1 MENNLGKKY
10 SSIAITPALSSE
22 NVISYIRNIESIQNN
37 SFNIEFLII
46 RNKSLN
52 KKGYKEFAKKILSS
66 LKGELSCLLHFDSL
80 DFFVEMED
88 VISESLGIHFTS
100 SLLKEID
107 KDILLRHIE
116 NKKIFGG
123 SCHNEKEITLAE
135 ELGLN
140 YCLFGPVKDK
150 CIDGKLI
157 TKGIGWDKFS
167 NLAQKSLTKVYAIG
181 GINSEDFETAYKN
194 NASGVAGISM
204 FNQSS

>member
-1 MENNLGKKY
+1 MENNLGKIY

-52 KKGYKEFAKKILSS
+52 KKEYKEFAEKILSS
-66 LKGELSCLLHFDSL
+66 LKGKLSCLLHFDSL
-80 DFFVEMED
+80 DFFVGMED

-135 ELGLN
+135 ELGLK

-157 TKGIGWDKFS
+157 KKGIGWDKFS
-167 NLAQKSLTKVYAIG
+167 NLAQKSSTKVFAIG
-181 GINSEDFETAYKN
+181 GLNSEDCETAYKN